1 MAKIIDVFPFFAPYN
16 EELLYLRVNLLK
28 DYVDHFIIVESNKT
42 HSGLPVERKFEE
54 IARKQGLPME
64 KIIYIPHDIPETE
77 DLEIRPIDRKNAG
90 TNGTNQ
96 ESIEARCRER
106 LQKDAAMS
114 VLDQFEDDDVF
125 IYGDMDEIINPKN
138 IQWVANMTRAHRD
151 IILKI
156 PLVYLEGRA
165 DLRIYYKNANPP
177 KPVVWWRAMFFVT
190 REQLRE
196 HTFNNIRCGY
206 IPLRVT
212 WPAQGGKV
220 VEDMGWH
227 FAWMGNNEQRHIKAT
242 SFAHAHDSFDWMAE
256 GAGYNDKD
264 YQKFVNT
271 STPAEGK
278 VAPDGNENHILK
290 RYPIAELPDLIFETP
305 MLKDFL
311 LPETQVGS
319 NFSFN
324 DCGCYWC
331 QKLEWPLL
339 YDLDGKRTWFEIPRS
354 CSVTIKESFPNR
366 KQILRD
372 SQEYEDEIE
381 QLHNNAKKPLVVFTD
396 PIERFLSCV
405 NVYLVKGQRYYD
417 YGKDIFNSFGMDL
430 ESIEDSKEKVD
441 LFLRNMHKIT
451 DHHQVHHFHPQCR
464 FVDTQSFDEFTVI
477 NKQEVSDFLKTEK
490 HLNSTQYEIHRK
502 DLTREQVAWIKKIYQ
517 SDYDFFKKYGDKI
530 GKKNKA

>member
-1 MAKIIDVFPFFAPYN
+1 MPQIIDVFPFFAPYN

-28 DYVDHFIIVESNKT
+28 DHVDKFIIVESNKT

-64 KIIYIPHDIPETE
+64 KIIYVAHDIPETE
-77 DLEIRPIDRKNAG
+77 DLEIRPIDRKNAAG
-90 TNGTNQ
+90 NGANQ
-96 ESIEARCRER
+96 ESVEARCRER

-138 IQWVANMTRAHRD
+138 IQWIAGMTRNHRD
-151 IILKI
+151 CILKV
-156 PLVYLEGRA
+156 PLVYLQGRA
-165 DLRIYYKNANPP
+165 DLRIHYKDNG

-212 WPAQGGKV
+212 WPASHGKV
-220 VEDMGWH
+220 VQDMGWH
-227 FAWMGNNEQRHIKAT
+227 FAWMGNNEQRKIKAD
-242 SFAHAHDSFDWMAE
+242 SFAHAHDKFDWMAE
-256 GAGYNDKD
+256 GAGYDDKA
-264 YQKFVNT
+264 YQNFVNT

-290 RYPIAELPDLIFETP
+290 RYPRSELPSIVLEEP
-305 MLKDFL
+305 MLKEFL
-311 LPETQVGS
+311 LPEIQVGQE
-319 NFSFN
+319 FSFN

-331 QKLEWPLL
+331 EKLDWPLL
-339 YDLDGKRTWFEIPRS
+339 YDLDGEKTWFEIPRS
-354 CSVTIKESFPNR
+354 CSVTIKESFPKR

-372 SQEYEDEIE
+372 TPEYTNEIE
-381 QLHNNAKKPLVVFTD
+381 QQENFGKKPIVVFTD
-396 PIERFLSCV
+396 PIDRFLSCV
-405 NVYLVKGQRYYD
+405 NVYLNKGQRYYD
-417 YGKDIFNSFGMDL
+417 YGKDIFKSFG
-430 ESIEDSKEKVD
+430 ENIEDFEPKEKVD
-441 LFLRNMHKIT
+441 FFLRNLHKIT

-464 FVDTQSFDEFTVI
+464 FVDTQNFSEFTVI
-477 NKQEVSDFLKTEK
+477 NKVEVGDFLKTEK
-490 HLNSTQYEIHRK
+490 HLNSTVYEIHRK

-517 SDYDFFKKYGDKI
+517 SDYDFFKKYGDTV
-530 GKKNKA
+530 GKKKRK